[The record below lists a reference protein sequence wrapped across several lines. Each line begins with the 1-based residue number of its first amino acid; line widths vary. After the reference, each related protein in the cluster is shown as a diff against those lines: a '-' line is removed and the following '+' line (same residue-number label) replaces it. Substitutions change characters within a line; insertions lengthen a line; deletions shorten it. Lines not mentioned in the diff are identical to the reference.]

1 MAEPFCA
8 MPADSAV
15 IKEGWLFKRG
25 EHIKNWRRRYFVL
38 REDGSLLGYKS
49 KPESAAPGEKLNNFT
64 VKGCQI
70 MSIDRP
76 KPYTFIIRGL
86 QWTNVIERMFHVES
100 EEERFQWMEAIRY
113 VSNRLGLVE
122 LPMSPSTTNDMTDID
137 MGDELSEKF
146 SVQGTSTGKAS
157 GRTKVVSIFRFQN
170 LGKKKVWRENFKF
183 RFSIFSDT
191 RKFRILKSSRQRHI
205 RQSNSVQRKEHFH
218 SLRYQNTEERSHHS
232 ER

>member
-8 MPADSAV
+8 MPADSV
-15 IKEGWLFKRG
+15 VTKEGWLFKRG

-49 KPESAAPGEKLNNFT
+49 KPESSAPGEKLNNFT

-76 KPYTFIIRGL
+76 KPFTFIIRGL

-100 EEERFQWMEAIRY
+100 EDERFQWMEAIRY
-113 VSNRLGLVE
+113 VANRLGSIGE
-122 LPMSPSTTNDMTDID
+122 LPMSPSTSNDMGDID

-146 SVQGTSTGKAS
+146 SVQGTSTGKVS
-157 GRTKVVSIFRFQN
+157 GRTKVVSRN
-170 LGKKKVWRENFKF
+170 LNDNE
-183 RFSIFSDT
+183 
-191 RKFRILKSSRQRHI
+191 KSY
-205 RQSNSVQRKEHFH
+205 
-218 SLRYQNTEERSHHS
+218 L
-232 ER
+232 

>member
-8 MPADSAV
+8 MPADSV
-15 IKEGWLFKRG
+15 VTKEGWLFKRG

-49 KPESAAPGEKLNNFT
+49 KPESSAPGEKLNNFT

-76 KPYTFIIRGL
+76 KPFTFIIRGL

-113 VSNRLGLVE
+113 VANRLGSIGE
-122 LPMSPSTTNDMTDID
+122 LPMSPSTSNDIMGDID

-146 SVQGTSTGKAS
+146 SVQGTSTGKVS
-157 GRTKVVSIFRFQN
+157 GRTKVVSICVQAM
-170 LGKKKVWRENFKF
+170 LE
-183 RFSIFSDT
+183 
-191 RKFRILKSSRQRHI
+191 IL
-205 RQSNSVQRKEHFH
+205 NVYF
-218 SLRYQNTEERSHHS
+218 N
-232 ER
+232 